1 MIGFSVPG
9 ASPQQPPPG
18 LCLCTQLVDFNV
30 SDHMFEPCHLEN
42 IPVHT
47 DIGSKHARNIASDG
61 IIDVAAA
68 NNYWLHIS

>member
-1 MIGFSVPG
+1 
-9 ASPQQPPPG
+9 
-18 LCLCTQLVDFNV
+18 
-30 SDHMFEPCHLEN
+30 MFEPCHLEN